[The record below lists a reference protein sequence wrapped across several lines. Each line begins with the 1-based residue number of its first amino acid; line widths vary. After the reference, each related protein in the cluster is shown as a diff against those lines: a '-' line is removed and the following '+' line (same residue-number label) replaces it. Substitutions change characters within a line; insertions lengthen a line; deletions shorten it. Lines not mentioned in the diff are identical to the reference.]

1 MRGVGVAVSTYSAGS
16 VGFDGLFVIK
26 PDGRLY
32 IQSGIGNHG
41 TGSVSDCHR
50 VSAEILGVPW
60 DKCEITWG
68 DTSKNLPWTCPS
80 GGSQTIHAMTRAA
93 HAAGMD
99 AKKKLQEIAAKDL
112 GGKPEDYEVA
122 NERVFRKGGGAG
134 MTLAQGGA
142 ARHRS
147 RRRVRWS

>member
-1 MRGVGVAVSTYSAGS
+1 MSTYSAGS

-50 VSAEILGVPW
+50 VSAEVLGVPW
-60 DKCEITWG
+60 EKVEITFG

-112 GGKPEDYEVA
+112 GGKP
-122 NERVFRKGGGAG
+122 RGLRGG
-134 MTLAQGGA
+134 QR
-142 ARHRS
+142 ARLPEG
-147 RRRVRWS
+147 RRRRHDAGEGGPARDRARRTLRRS